1 MFIGFRLPENAL
13 HSQFPKGESVPPGC
27 VYWSAD
33 FFGRG
38 SVIIFLGAPG
48 WRQGIRPEQTRRG
61 WHPAPERTPNC
72 GTAERSCQR
81 CVELQWLD
89 PASVGVQ
96 MMLNPWLLGFEAVQR
111 EWQAQSALAFKLL
124 RSFAGGVSDQT
135 TSSPSI
141 PDNVADNVKAQ
152 EEASAI
158 SPLREAAA
166 GARRSKAAK
175 ATKVLRASKKISSH
189 VKTRTV
195 SKRAAAARQSSAKK
209 AVRRSA
215 RKPR

>member
-1 MFIGFRLPENAL
+1 VA
-13 HSQFPKGESVPPGC
+13 
-27 VYWSAD
+27 
-33 FFGRG
+33 
-38 SVIIFLGAPG
+38 IFLGAQG
-48 WRQGIRPEQTRRG
+48 WRQGIRREQTRRR

-72 GTAERSCQR
+72 GTAERSRQR

-96 MMLNPWLLGFEAVQR
+96 MMLNAWFLGFEAVQR

-141 PDNVADNVKAQ
+141 PATVADNVKAQ
-152 EEASAI
+152 EEIAAI
-158 SPLREAAA
+158 GPLREGVA
-166 GARRSKAAK
+166 GGRRSKAAK
-175 ATKVLRASKKISSH
+175 AAKVLRASKKISSH
-189 VKTRTV
+189 VKTRSV
-195 SKRAAAARQSSAKK
+195 SKRAASARQSSAKK